1 MNRKFILYVLCL
13 VSCVLVSCAER
24 KMVINS
30 DPQGAKVYI
39 DGQEQ
44 GITPAYIPFVYYGS
58 REIVLEKDGYQTRRY
73 IEPIKPP
80 LVHVFPFDLLML
92 LLPYPLSSEYEF
104 NYLLRKSEKTDV
116 KKVWS
121 DALELK
127 EYLQKRLPN
136 PPANPQKTDSQ
147 SEEKTSEDTK

>member
-1 MNRKFILYVLCL
+1 MNRKFVIYVLCL

-80 LVHVFPFDLLML
+80 LVHIFPFDLLML

-104 NYLLRKSEKTDV
+104 NYLLQKSEETDV

-136 PPANPQKTDSQ
+136 PLGEDQKKSPR
-147 SEEKTSEDTK
+147 SESENQEAAE

>member
-1 MNRKFILYVLCL
+1 MNRKFLLYALCF

-24 KMVINS
+24 KMIINS
-30 DPQGAKVYI
+30 DPQGAKVYV

-58 REIVLEKDGYQTRRY
+58 REIVLQKDGYQTRRY

-104 NYLLRKSEKTDV
+104 NYPLRKSEKTDV

-127 EYLQKRLPN
+127 EYLRKRLPN
-136 PPANPQKTDSQ
+136 PPGEDQEKSPR
-147 SEEKTSEDTK
+147 SESENQEAAE